1 MEFSWSG
8 GGEDVADCIIVG
20 GVEEACEVVVVA
32 IRTVEFF
39 KVPSLAIGG
48 ADIVGK

>member
-20 GVEEACEVVVVA
+20 GVEKACEVVVVA

-39 KVPSLAIGG
+39 KVPSLAVGG
-48 ADIVGK
+48 ADIGGK